1 MWNRLRCVTFCAEAC
16 GVRMDGRP
24 GTETAVSAEK
34 MKNWLLKNWHIVIL
48 TNDAVVISV
57 SWFAAYAIR
66 WLTTPLFGYAIN
78 PFHIYL
84 ESYPAMLVLWVATN
98 SVFGTYK
105 PGKLKKNLEEL
116 QAVVR
121 GVVLAALVVMSVSF
135 LFKEYDFARSVL
147 LIFIGLNFILTG
159 VSRAVLFSIPDRLRK
174 SGYGT
179 IRCVIVGAGTTG
191 IRALQSISDHPEK
204 GYDVVGFLDDDSGKT
219 GLTISKRPIIGRID
233 DIREVVDRYRI
244 EEVFIAIPS
253 LPHSRIMELI
263 MKCEGIPV
271 GFRITSD
278 LFGVMAH
285 NADIEFIEDF
295 PVFDLKEEKDN
306 TAYAFLKRTLDI
318 IIAVTAVVL
327 LFPVWIL
334 MPGLIKLDSKG
345 SVFFIHERIGLN
357 GRPFR
362 IYKFRTMTTTADPY
376 AYSPGQRND
385 TRITRVGRFLRQTS
399 LDELP
404 NLLNVLKGDMSIVG
418 PRPEMP
424 FIVENYEEWQKKR
437 LTVKPGITGLWQ
449 ILGRKD
455 IPLQENLEYD
465 FYYIRNRSFLLDII
479 IILKT
484 IPAIL
489 SRKGA
494 Y

>member
-1 MWNRLRCVTFCAEAC
+1 
-16 GVRMDGRP
+16 
-24 GTETAVSAEK
+24 

-48 TNDAVVISV
+48 SNDAVVISV

-66 WLTTPLFGYAIN
+66 WLSTPLFGYAIN
-78 PFHIYL
+78 PFNIYL
-84 ESYPAMLVLWVATN
+84 ESYPAMLILWVATN

-147 LIFIGLNFILTG
+147 LIFIGLTFLLTG
-159 VSRAVLFSIPDRLRK
+159 ISRAVLFSIPDRLRK
-174 SGYGT
+174 SGFGLT
-179 IRCVIVGAGTTG
+179 RCVIVGAGTTG

-204 GYDVVGFLDDDSGKT
+204 GYDVVGFLDDDMGKKD
-219 GLTISKRPIIGRID
+219 LTISKRPILGRID
-233 DIREVVDRYRI
+233 DIRDIVDRSGI
-244 EEVFIAIPS
+244 EEIFIAIPS

-271 GFRITSD
+271 SFRVTSD
-278 LFGVMAH
+278 LFGVIAH
-285 NADIEFIEDF
+285 NNADIEFIEDF
-295 PVFDLKEEKDN
+295 PVFDLKEEREN
-306 TAYAFLKRTLDI
+306 TSYAVLKRALDI
-318 IIAVTAVVL
+318 ILAGIGIVL
-327 LFPVWIL
+327 LLPFWLIVPV
-334 MPGLIKLDSKG
+334 LIRLDSKG
-345 SVFFIHERIGLN
+345 GIFFVHERVGLN

-362 IYKFRTMTTTADPY
+362 IYKFRTMKTTANPY
-376 AYSPGQRND
+376 EYSPGQPAD

-404 NLLNVLKGDMSIVG
+404 NLINVLKGDMSIVG

-465 FYYIRNRSFLLDII
+465 FYYIKNRSFLLDII

>member
-1 MWNRLRCVTFCAEAC
+1 
-16 GVRMDGRP
+16 
-24 GTETAVSAEK
+24 
-34 MKNWLLKNWHIVIL
+34 MKDWLLRKWHIVIL
-48 TNDAVVISV
+48 ANDAVVISA
-57 SWFAAYAIR
+57 SWFAAYFIR
-66 WLTTPLFGYAIN
+66 WLATPLFGYAIN

-84 ESYPAMLVLWVATN
+84 ESYPIMLVLWVATN

-105 PGKLKKNLEEL
+105 PGKLKKNLEEI

-147 LIFIGLNFILTG
+147 LIFIGLTFLATG
-159 VSRAVLFSIPDRLRK
+159 ISRAILFSIPNRLRK

-179 IRCVIVGAGTTG
+179 IRCIIAGAGTTG

-204 GYDVVGFLDDDSGKT
+204 GYDVIGFLDDDPDKLNT
-219 GLTISKRPIIGRID
+219 TISKRPVLD
-233 DIREVVDRYRI
+233 KVDTIREIVERYRI
-244 EEVFIAIPS
+244 EEVFIAIPALS
-253 LPHSRIMELI
+253 HSRIMELI

-271 GFRITSD
+271 GFRIASD
-278 LFGVMAH
+278 LFGVIAH

-295 PVFDLKEEKDN
+295 PVFDLKEEKEN
-306 TAYAFLKRTLDI
+306 LTYTFLKRFMDIMIAGILIVLLLPFWI
-318 IIAVTAVVL
+318 II
-327 LFPVWIL
+327 PI
-334 MPGLIKLDSKG
+334 LIKLDSKG
-345 SVFFIHERIGLN
+345 AISFVHERIGLN
-357 GRPFR
+357 GRPFK
-362 IYKFRTMTTTADPY
+362 IYKFRTMHTTTNPY
-376 AYSPGQRND
+376 DYSPGKPGD
-385 TRITRVGRFLRQTS
+385 LRITRVGKFLRQTS

-424 FIVENYEEWQKKR
+424 FIVEKYEEWQKKR

-465 FYYIRNRSFLLDII
+465 FYYIKNRSFLLDII
-479 IILKT
+479 ILLKT

-489 SRKGA
+489 SRRGA

>member
-1 MWNRLRCVTFCAEAC
+1 M
-16 GVRMDGRP
+16 
-24 GTETAVSAEK
+24 
-34 MKNWLLKNWHIVIL
+34 
-48 TNDAVVISV
+48 
-57 SWFAAYAIR
+57 
-66 WLTTPLFGYAIN
+66 
-78 PFHIYL
+78 
-84 ESYPAMLVLWVATN
+84 
-98 SVFGTYK
+98 
-105 PGKLKKNLEEL
+105 
-116 QAVVR
+116 
-121 GVVLAALVVMSVSF
+121 
-135 LFKEYDFARSVL
+135 
-147 LIFIGLNFILTG
+147 
-159 VSRAVLFSIPDRLRK
+159 
-174 SGYGT
+174 
-179 IRCVIVGAGTTG
+179 
-191 IRALQSISDHPEK
+191 
-204 GYDVVGFLDDDSGKT
+204 
-219 GLTISKRPIIGRID
+219 
-233 DIREVVDRYRI
+233 DRYRI

>member
-1 MWNRLRCVTFCAEAC
+1 
-16 GVRMDGRP
+16 
-24 GTETAVSAEK
+24 
-34 MKNWLLKNWHIVIL
+34 MKDWLLKKWHIVIL
-48 TNDAVVISV
+48 ANDAVVISA
-57 SWFAAYAIR
+57 SWFAAYFIR
-66 WLTTPLFGYAIN
+66 WLATPLFGYAIN
-78 PFHIYL
+78 PFHIYA
-84 ESYPAMLVLWVATN
+84 ESYPVMLVLWVATN

-105 PGKLKKNLEEL
+105 LGKLKKNLEEI

-147 LIFIGLNFILTG
+147 LIFIGLTFILTG
-159 VSRAVLFSIPDRLRK
+159 ISRAILFSIPNRLRK
-174 SGYGT
+174 SGYGN
-179 IRCVIVGAGTTG
+179 IRCIIVGAGTTG
-191 IRALQSISDHPEK
+191 IRALQRISDHPEK
-204 GYDVVGFLDDDSGKT
+204 GYDVIGFLDDDQNK
-219 GLTISKRPIIGRID
+219 LNVHISKRPVLD
-233 DIREVVDRYRI
+233 KVDTIREIVERYRI

-253 LPHSRIMELI
+253 LSHSRIMELI
-263 MKCEGIPV
+263 MKCEGMPV
-271 GFRITSD
+271 GFKIASD
-278 LFGVMAH
+278 LFGVIAH

-295 PVFDLKEEKDN
+295 PVFDLKEEKEN
-306 TAYAFLKRTLDI
+306 LTYAFLKRLMDI
-318 IIAVTAVVL
+318 IIAVILIIL
-327 LFPVWIL
+327 LIPFWIIIQI
-334 MPGLIKLDSKG
+334 LIKLDSKG
-345 SVFFIHERIGLN
+345 GIFFVHERIGLN
-357 GRPFR
+357 GKPFK
-362 IYKFRTMTTTADPY
+362 IYKFRTMHTATDPY
-376 AYSPGQRND
+376 AYSPGKPDD
-385 TRITRVGRFLRQTS
+385 TRITMVGRFLRQTS

-424 FIVENYEEWQKKR
+424 FIVKNYEEWQKKR

-465 FYYIRNRSFLLDII
+465 FYYIKNRSFLLDII

>member
-1 MWNRLRCVTFCAEAC
+1 MSLFKTPEWVIEFRLNIQ
-16 GVRMDGRP
+16 
-24 GTETAVSAEK
+24 

-48 TNDAVVISV
+48 ANDAVVISV
-57 SWFAAYAIR
+57 SWFAAYVLR
-66 WLTTPLFGYAIN
+66 WLSTPLFGYAIN
-78 PFHIYL
+78 PFHIYA
-84 ESYPAMLVLWVATN
+84 ESYPVMLVLWVATN

-105 PGKLKKNLEEL
+105 PGKLKKNLEEI

-147 LIFIGLNFILTG
+147 LIFIGLTFLLTG
-159 VSRAVLFSIPDRLRK
+159 ISRAVLFSIPNRLRK

-179 IRCVIVGAGTTG
+179 IRCIIAGAGTTG
-191 IRALQSISDHPEK
+191 IRALQRISDHPEK
-204 GYDVVGFLDDDSGKT
+204 GYDVVGFLDDDPDK
-219 GLTISKRPIIGRID
+219 LKINISKRPILGTID
-233 DIREVVDRYRI
+233 NIRETVERYGI

-253 LPHSRIMELI
+253 LSHGRIMEVI
-263 MKCEGIPV
+263 MKCEGLPV
-271 GFRITSD
+271 GFRIASD
-278 LFGVMAH
+278 LFGVIAH

-295 PVFDLKEEKDN
+295 PVFDLKEEKEN
-306 TAYAFLKRTLDI
+306 LAYAFLKRSMDI
-318 IIAVTAVVL
+318 LIAGVLIIL
-327 LFPVWIL
+327 LIPFWIIVPL
-334 MPGLIKLDSKG
+334 LIRLDSKG
-345 SVFFIHERIGLN
+345 GIFFVHERIGLN
-357 GRPFR
+357 GKPFR
-362 IYKFRTMTTTADPY
+362 IYKFRTMHTTTNPY
-376 AYSPGQRND
+376 AYSPGKADD
-385 TRITRVGRFLRQTS
+385 TRITRIGRFLRQTS

-404 NLLNVLKGDMSIVG
+404 NLLNVLKGNMSIVG

-465 FYYIRNRSFLLDII
+465 FYYIKNRSFLLDII
-479 IILKT
+479 IVLKT